1 MRIVHTPEALQAV
14 GMEWRRQGLKVALV
28 PTMGY
33 YHEGHAS
40 LIRYARSV
48 ADKVIVSLFVNPAQ
62 FGPNE
67 DLEAYPRDFERDS
80 ALVRELGGDLLYA
93 PDPAGMYASDHATW
107 VEVPALAGTLCGVSR
122 PIHFRGVCTV
132 VMKLFMLAQPSLAV
146 FGEKDW
152 QQLAIIRKM
161 VADLNVPVEIV
172 GRPIVREAD
181 GLALSS
187 RNVYLTAHLPAGEED
202 YIAVVDPASLVR
214 VERLEGDALC
224 ALAFRLGKARLIDN
238 ILLKVEG

>member
-14 GMEWRRQGLKVALV
+14 GMEWRRQCLKVALV

-93 PDPAGMYASDHATW
+93 PDPAGTRFTW
-107 VEVPALAGTLCGVSR
+107 QL
-122 PIHFRGVCTV
+122 
-132 VMKLFMLAQPSLAV
+132 ML
-146 FGEKDW
+146 
-152 QQLAIIRKM
+152 
-161 VADLNVPVEIV
+161 
-172 GRPIVREAD
+172 
-181 GLALSS
+181 
-187 RNVYLTAHLPAGEED
+187 
-202 YIAVVDPASLVR
+202 
-214 VERLEGDALC
+214 
-224 ALAFRLGKARLIDN
+224 
-238 ILLKVEG
+238 